1 MVPSRALNPRIAV
14 MFIASGA
21 AGLVFE
27 VALQRSLTR
36 VFGVSAFAT
45 STVLAA
51 YMAGLALGALL
62 FGARAERARNPL
74 RLYAG
79 LELGIGACAAVLPV
93 ATPLLVG
100 VFARMLQGTPEGAPK
115 LFVARFVIALVV
127 TLGPTLLMGGT
138 LPVVAR
144 ALVRESLDTHVV
156 GRLYL
161 LNLVGAAAG
170 AAVAAYGLMP
180 ALGLSGTAWVGAGL
194 NVGAALLA
202 LTLSSTSG
210 AAPLTPS
217 LSPTRGEG
225 ALLPAAALAS
235 GLITF
240 AIEVG
245 WFQLLAVVVGC
256 SAYAFGLMLAV
267 FLVGLVLGSAWV
279 ARQPD
284 ERIDFSLLGRVLL
297 LATGAFVLTLPL
309 CDAVPRLFVTS
320 GGVVTSFAGREL
332 IRALACV
339 EVMLLPAAALGAVYP
354 LVLRLAARR
363 SDVGR
368 AVGRI
373 AAANTLGSVLGSLGA
388 GFLLLP
394 AVGTRG
400 VIVTVAVACAI
411 LSTLW
416 LKGRQR
422 VAPAVL
428 GALVLVMPGWNM
440 VRLGSGANVYFTE
453 TPYSQGELVWS
464 RESVASGLTTVVR
477 IPGGASVLL
486 TNGKFQGADEG
497 ETDAQLAIA
506 QQPLLFQKTFGR
518 ALVIGIGTGCT
529 LGVVGNAGFGEVVG
543 VDLSRDIVEAAR
555 THFGAV
561 NARIFDTD
569 KVRVEITDGR
579 NFLLL
584 DPRPWD
590 LVSLEISSIWFAGAA
605 DLYNREFY
613 RLVRQRLTPHGVLQQ
628 WIQLHH
634 LTRRNAAIILQT
646 MRTEFPH
653 VALFFRGGQGIII
666 GSLEPLAVDYPTVNA
681 TTRRLAGSPALG
693 GLPGGDLLTVAGAL
707 LLDEAGVI
715 ALIEDEATKAGTT
728 PDRLVSTD
736 DNLWLEYST
745 PRGNADESLMPDV
758 FVASVKGL
766 GAGTLPVAGAQ
777 SDAQHAHAQAAELI
791 GRGNFKAARAL
802 LDGPAADEPNA
813 APLRAWLTAQM
824 TAEKK
829 P

>member
-1 MVPSRALNPRIAV
+1 MNPRIAA
-14 MFIASGA
+14 MFVASGA

-45 STVLAA
+45 SSVLAA

-62 FGARAERARNPL
+62 FGARAERTKSPL
-74 RLYAG
+74 RLYAA
-79 LELGIGACAAVLPV
+79 LELGIGVCAAVLPV
-93 ATPLLVG
+93 VTPRLVG
-100 VFARMLQGTPEGAPK
+100 LFATWLQGTPEGAPK
-115 LFVARFVIALVV
+115 LLVARFAIALVV

-144 ALVRESLDTHVV
+144 ALVKESVDTAVV

-161 LNLVGAAAG
+161 LNLLGAALG
-170 AAVAAYGLMP
+170 AAVAAYLLMP
-180 ALGLSGTAWVGAGL
+180 SLGLSGTAWVGAAL
-194 NVGAALLA
+194 NLGAAGIA
-202 LTLSSTSG
+202 LSLRSTEG
-210 AAPLTPS
+210 GPRAAPVAP
-217 LSPTRGEG
+217 EG
-225 ALLPAAALAS
+225 SAGLLLPAAALAS

-256 SAYAFGLMLAV
+256 SAYAFGLMLAI

-284 ERIDFSLLGRVLL
+284 ERVDFALLGRVLL
-297 LATGAFVLTLPL
+297 LAAAAFTLTIPL
-309 CDAVPRLFVTS
+309 CDAVPKLFVTS
-320 GGVVTSFAGREL
+320 GSVVTSFAGREL
-332 IRALACV
+332 VRALACV

-373 AAANTLGSVLGSLGA
+373 AAANTLGSVIGSLGA

-400 VIVTVAVACAI
+400 VIVIVAVACAV
-411 LSTLW
+411 LSALW

-422 VAPAVL
+422 LAPLAFGVIVL
-428 GALVLVMPGWNM
+428 AMPGWNM
-440 VRLGSGANVYFTE
+440 VQLGSGANVYFTE
-453 TPYSQGELVWS
+453 TPYSQGELVWA
-464 RESVASGLTTVVR
+464 RESVASGLTTVVK

-506 QQPLLFQKTFGR
+506 QQPLLFQQTFGR

-529 LGVVGNAGFGEVVG
+529 LGVVGNAGFREVVG
-543 VDLSRDIVEAAR
+543 VDLSRDIVAAAR

-561 NARIFDTD
+561 NDHIFDTD
-569 KVRVEITDGR
+569 KVRVEYTDGR

-584 DPRPWD
+584 DPAPWD
-590 LVSLEISSIWFAGAA
+590 LISLEISSIWFAGAA

-613 RLVRQRLTPHGVLQQ
+613 QLVRERLTPKGVLQQ
-628 WIQLHH
+628 WVQLHH
-634 LTRRNAAIILQT
+634 LTRRDAAIILQSI
-646 MRTEFPH
+646 RSELPH

-666 GSLEPLAVDYPTVNA
+666 ASRDPLAVDYPVVNA
-681 TTRRLAGSPALG
+681 TSRRLTGTFATSGVPA
-693 GLPGGDLLTVAGAL
+693 GDLLTVAGTL
-707 LLDEAGVI
+707 VLDEAGVV
-715 ALIEDEATKAGTT
+715 ALIEDEAKKAGRS
-728 PDRLVSTD
+728 PEQLVSTD

-745 PRGNADESLMPDV
+745 PRGNADQSLMPDT
-758 FVASVKGL
+758 FIASLKGL
-766 GAGTLPVAGAQ
+766 GSGALPLVGAQ
-777 SDAQHAHAQAAELI
+777 SDAQRAHARAADLI
-791 GRGNFKAARAL
+791 GRGNFKVAKEL
-802 LDGPAADEPNA
+802 LEGPAADAPNA
-813 APLRAWLTAQM
+813 APLREWLLAQLA
-824 TAEKK
+824 AEKR
-829 P
+829 

>member
-1 MVPSRALNPRIAV
+1 
-14 MFIASGA
+14 MFAASGA

-62 FGARAERARNPL
+62 LGSRAERSKNPL

-79 LELGIGACAAVLPV
+79 LELGIGVCAAVLPV
-93 ATPLLVG
+93 ATPALVG
-100 VFARMLQGTPEGAPK
+100 VFARLLQGSAEGAPK
-115 LFVARFVIALVV
+115 LLAARFFIALLV

-144 ALVRESLDTHVV
+144 ALVRESIDTTVV
-156 GRLYL
+156 ARLYL
-161 LNLVGAAAG
+161 LNLIGASVG

-180 ALGLSGTAWVGAGL
+180 ALGLSGTAWF
-194 NVGAALLA
+194 GAALNVA
-202 LTLSSTSG
+202 AAAIAWSLSPASG
-210 AAPLTPS
+210 AAPLTPA

-225 ALLPAAALAS
+225 ASLLLPAVALAS

-267 FLVGLVLGSAWV
+267 FLLGLVLGSAWV

-284 ERIDFSLLGRVLL
+284 ERIDFALLGRVLL
-297 LATGAFVLTLPL
+297 LAAAALAVTIPL
-309 CDAVPRLFVTS
+309 CDAVPRLFVTT
-320 GGVVTSFAGREL
+320 GRFVTSFAGREL
-332 IRALACV
+332 VRALACI

-363 SDVGR
+363 PDVGR

-373 AAANTLGSVLGSLGA
+373 AAANTLGSVLGALGA

-400 VIVTVAVACAI
+400 VLVLVAVACAA
-411 LSTLW
+411 LSALW
-416 LKGRQR
+416 LKGAKRAAPLA
-422 VAPAVL
+422 VAAVIL
-428 GALVLVMPGWNM
+428 LLPGWNM
-440 VRLGSGANVYFTE
+440 VRLGSGSNVYFAE
-453 TPYSQGELVWS
+453 TPYGSGELLS
-464 RESVASGLTTVVR
+464 ARESVASGLTTVVK

-486 TNGKFQGADEG
+486 TNGKFQGANEG

-506 QQPLLFQKTFGR
+506 QQPLLFQKRFGR

-529 LGVVGNAGFGEVVG
+529 LGVVGNAGFDEVVG

-555 THFGAV
+555 AHFGSV
-561 NARIFDTD
+561 NARIFETN
-569 KVRVEITDGR
+569 KVKVEITDGR
-579 NFLLL
+579 NYLLL
-584 DPRPWD
+584 DGRPWD

-613 RLVRQRLTPHGVLQQ
+613 QLVRRRLAPGGVLQQ

-634 LTRRNAAIILQT
+634 LTRRDAAIILQT
-646 MRTEFPH
+646 MRTELPH

-666 GSLEPLAVDYPTVNA
+666 GSLEPLTVDYPVVAA
-681 TTRRLAGSPALG
+681 TTQRLAGTPALT

-707 LLDEAGVI
+707 LLDEAGVV
-715 ALIEDEATKAGTT
+715 ALIEDEAKKAGTT
-728 PDRLVSTD
+728 PDGLVSTD

-758 FVASVKGL
+758 FVASVKDYGS
-766 GAGTLPVAGAQ
+766 GTLPLAGAQ
-777 SDAQHAHAQAAELI
+777 SDGQRAHAQAAELVA
-791 GRGNFKAARAL
+791 RGNFKAAREL
-802 LDGPAADEPNA
+802 LEGPAAEEPNA
-813 APLRAWLTAQM
+813 AALREWLVKELS
-824 TAEKK
+824 AEKK